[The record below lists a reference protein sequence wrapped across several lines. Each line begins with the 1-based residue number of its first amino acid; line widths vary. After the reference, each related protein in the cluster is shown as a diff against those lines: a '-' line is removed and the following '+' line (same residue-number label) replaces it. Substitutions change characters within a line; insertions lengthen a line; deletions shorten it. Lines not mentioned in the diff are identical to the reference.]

1 MTAPVPTRFSA
12 EELATIDRLVSEG
25 IGRNRSEVIRHA
37 VAHYDEWL
45 RRHRTGEA
53 IAASYR
59 FVPQNADDDALAMA
73 NAMALTEAEPW

>member
-1 MTAPVPTRFSA
+1 M
-12 EELATIDRLVSEG
+12 DRLVSEG
-25 IGRNRSEVIRHA
+25 VGGNRSEVIRRS

-59 FVPQNADDDALAMA
+59 SLPQDGDDDALAMA
-73 NAMALTEAEPW
+73 NAVALTEAEPW